1 MNIIIVDDDPLVVES
16 LKIIINANG
25 IDILDVGYDGLQAV
39 ELYTKHKPDLIL
51 MDIRMEKLNG
61 IEAAKEILKV
71 DNNAKILLITTFQD
85 DGYIGVALSLGCKG
99 YILKQNIKGIVPA
112 INAVHSGN
120 LVLIQKLYQILKNM
134 LKKI

>member
-85 DGYIGVALSLGCKG
+85 DEYIGVALSLGCKG

-112 INAVHSGN
+112 INAC
-120 LVLIQKLYQILKNM
+120 LLYTSPSPRD
-134 LKKI
+134 